1 MLTENNY
8 SKTAHWFRES
18 MLVKLCFIGFL
29 TLLLLIPSTWVQ
41 SLISERQLR
50 QNEVVDE
57 ISDKW
62 SGKQLVEGPVLILPY
77 LNTIAEKNDKGIITY
92 KEELQNIYILPE
104 ELNINS
110 NVDPETLYRGI
121 FEAVVYNS
129 KINVNGRFSPLEL
142 KKSGIKPELILW
154 DKVKVAIGLTDL
166 KGLKNNPSINLAGK
180 SYEVEPDLTDVKLFR
195 NNLIALLDLSTD
207 KQTAIPFNFNL
218 DIRGSSELNFLHVG
232 KTTLVKMN
240 GTWGNPSFTGRYLP
254 EERNITESDFKAVWK
269 IPYFNRSY
277 PQQWVEKDASLV
289 TKPNQTYNET
299 DNNDTTFGVK
309 FIVPVDQYQKTM
321 RSAKYAMLIILLT
334 FISLFF
340 TELLN
345 KRKIHLLQYALIGAA
360 MIIYYTLLLSFSEQI
375 GFNIAYLIASLAT
388 IILIVLF
395 LVGLLK
401 SKKPALVF
409 GAILSI
415 FYSFIFVIIQLQD
428 FSLIFGSVGLFIII
442 ATMMYL
448 STKLNWE
455 TKSASELPQS

>member
-18 MLVKLCFIGFL
+18 MLVKLCFIGLL
-29 TLLLLIPSTWVQ
+29 TLLLLIPSTWIQ

-129 KINVNGRFSPLEL
+129 KINIDGRFSPLEL

-207 KQTAIPFNFNL
+207 KHTAIPFNFNL
-218 DIRGSSELNFLHVG
+218 DIRGSSELNFLHIG

-240 GTWGNPSFTGRYLP
+240 GTWGSPSFTGRYLP
-254 EERNITESDFKAVWK
+254 EERNITDSNFKAVWK

-289 TKPNQTYNET
+289 TKPSQVYNET
-299 DNNDTTFGVK
+299 DNNNTTFGVK

-375 GFNIAYLIASLAT
+375 GFNIAYLIASMAT
-388 IILIVLF
+388 IVLIVLF
-395 LVGLLK
+395 LLGLLK

-409 GAILSI
+409 GIILSI

-455 TKSASELPQS
+455 TKSAPELS

>member
-1 MLTENNY
+1 EN
-8 SKTAHWFRES
+8 
-18 MLVKLCFIGFL
+18 
-29 TLLLLIPSTWVQ
+29 
-41 SLISERQLR
+41 
-50 QNEVVDE
+50 
-57 ISDKW
+57 
-62 SGKQLVEGPVLILPY
+62 
-77 LNTIAEKNDKGIITY
+77 
-92 KEELQNIYILPE
+92 
-104 ELNINS
+104 
-110 NVDPETLYRGI
+110 
-121 FEAVVYNS
+121 
-129 KINVNGRFSPLEL
+129 
-142 KKSGIKPELILW
+142 
-154 DKVKVAIGLTDL
+154 
-166 KGLKNNPSINLAGK
+166 
-180 SYEVEPDLTDVKLFR
+180 
-195 NNLIALLDLSTD
+195 
-207 KQTAIPFNFNL
+207 
-218 DIRGSSELNFLHVG
+218 
-232 KTTLVKMN
+232 
-240 GTWGNPSFTGRYLP
+240 
-254 EERNITESDFKAVWK
+254 
-269 IPYFNRSY
+269 
-277 PQQWVEKDASLV
+277 
-289 TKPNQTYNET
+289 

-401 SKKPALVF
+401 SKKPALIF
-409 GAILSI
+409 GTILSI

-428 FSLIFGSVGLFIII
+428 FSIIFGSVGLFIIF